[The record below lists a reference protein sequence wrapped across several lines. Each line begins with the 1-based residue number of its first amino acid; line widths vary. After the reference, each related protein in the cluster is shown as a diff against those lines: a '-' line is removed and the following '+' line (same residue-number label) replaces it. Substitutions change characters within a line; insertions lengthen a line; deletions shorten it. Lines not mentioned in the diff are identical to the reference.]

1 MTPYFT
7 PTIATP
13 LARAKRHFSLLAGLS
28 LLVASSARAQS
39 ASSYLLTPS
48 AGTFTPTTNGTAIP
62 AILRDDAVSGSLP
75 IGFTFSFGGVGY
87 TTFQASSNG
96 LLGLGSSLST
106 VGGELSNTL
115 TSSLL
120 AGASLP
126 ALAPFWTDLSGS
138 PGTGATAQYLTTG
151 TAPNRVLTMEWL
163 NYKDLNGDA
172 EQYISFQVKL
182 YETTGRLEYSYRRG
196 AAGEAGDATIGLKAA
211 DGSFLSLSTVGS
223 APKVSATTSY
233 NRLNRPAT
241 GQVYTFTPAATP
253 LAAAPAL
260 TAAEV
265 TVFPSPAHA
274 ACTVQVPAVAGASM
288 VQVELRTTL
297 GQVVRHQVTA
307 LPATGARFSLATAGL
322 AAGLYILH
330 LQAGPARLA
339 KRIVLD

>member
-7 PTIATP
+7 PAIATP
-13 LARAKRHFSLLAGLS
+13 LARAKRHLSLLAGLS
-28 LLVASSARAQS
+28 LFVASSARAQS

-48 AGTFTPTTNGTAIP
+48 AGTFTTTTNGTAIP

-115 TSSLL
+115 TSPLL

-126 ALAPFWTDLSGS
+126 ALAPFWTDLSGG

-163 NYKDLNGDA
+163 NFKDLNGDA

-211 DGSFLSLSTVGS
+211 DGSFLSLSSAGS
-223 APKVSATTSY
+223 APTVSATTSY
-233 NRLNRPAT
+233 NRLNRPVT
-241 GQVYTFTPAATP
+241 GQVYTFMPAATP

-265 TVFPSPAHA
+265 TVFPSPARA
-274 ACTVQVPAVAGASM
+274 ACTVQVPAVAGAST
-288 VQVELRTTL
+288 VQVELRNTL
-297 GQVVRHQVTA
+297 GQVVHQQTAA
-307 LPATGARFSLATAGL
+307 LPATGAHLRLATAGL
-322 AAGLYILH
+322 AAGVYILH
-330 LQAGPARLA
+330 LQAGQARLA
-339 KRIVLD
+339 KRIAID